1 MSSFKYRRGTSY
13 EVKFPTAP
21 SLVSSPERV
30 ELVQRQYEHDVMTL
44 EYQNS
49 SSLWFS
55 TLKTG
60 TPVVFTWSKD
70 SETQSWIGYVVT
82 VSKTS
87 AAERK
92 RPMKILCVGA
102 SYVLKTRANRTF
114 KNVTVTDV
122 ARKIAKEFRFQFVG
136 ENSTRKFAQL
146 SMTGQTYWQWLQEQA
161 SRIGYGFYVRGT
173 TLYMRPMDKIINQGM
188 SYAATMTMQAPFA
201 PADSQLLDKTLD
213 RFTILNGDLIENGEV
228 SNTVKVTAGVNPLTS
243 KTSTG
248 FQDPNKT
255 GQKMRRKTTTA
266 IFSDY
271 STEVVHSAALSKQAA
286 KDLAEAARFTTPA
299 ELSGQGD
306 FRLVPYSVAYLEG
319 TGVDTDG
326 YWLVK
331 ETRHMFLRTGKYQ
344 LEASV
349 VTDGIGANVQSA
361 FRTARPNQ
369 VGTINIEEKVLRDL
383 TQGKNNNRPPRLV
396 SKIPV
401 VFQGQQGFAELG
413 SVWSGI

>member
-13 EVKFPTAP
+13 TVSFPTAP
-21 SLVSSPERV
+21 SLNANPERV
-30 ELVQRQYEHDVMTL
+30 ELVQRQYEHDLLTL

-60 TPVVFTWSKD
+60 TPIVFTWSKD
-70 SETQSWIGYVVT
+70 SETHSWIGYVIT

-87 AAERK
+87 ASERK
-92 RPMKILCVGA
+92 RPMKILCIGA
-102 SYVLKTRANRTF
+102 SYLLKARSNRTF
-114 KNVTVTDV
+114 KNSTVTDA
-122 ARKIAKEFRFQFVG
+122 ARKIAKEFQLEFVG

-161 SRIGYGFYVRGT
+161 ARIGYGLYVRGA
-173 TLYMRPMDKIINQGM
+173 TLYMRPLDKIINQGM
-188 SYAATMTMQAPFA
+188 SYAPTMTMQAPFT
-201 PADSQLLDKTLD
+201 PADSQVPDKTLD
-213 RFTILNGDLIENGEV
+213 RFTILNGDLIENGEMQ
-228 SNTVKVTAGVNPLTS
+228 NTVKVTAGVNPLTS

-255 GQKMRRKTTTA
+255 GQKMRKKQTTA
-266 IFSDY
+266 LFSDY
-271 STEVVHSAALSKQAA
+271 STEVVHSAAISKQAA

-306 FRLVPYSVAYLEG
+306 WRVVPYNVAYLEG
-319 TGVDTDG
+319 TGGDTDG

-331 ETRHMFLRTGKYQ
+331 ETRHTFLRTGKYQ
-344 LEASV
+344 LEAAV

-361 FRTARPNQ
+361 FRTARPGQ

-383 TQGKNNNRPPRLV
+383 KQGKTNNRVPRLI
-396 SKIPV
+396 SKIPAI
-401 VFQGQQGFAELG
+401 FQGQQGFAELENI
-413 SVWSGI
+413 WSGI